1 MPVAKTNLATLVLGC
16 TMLALVV
23 ALLVWAER
31 FGQNPR
37 QVDDRATTSAPAP
50 ALRLGVVP
58 ERDIYAQ
65 RRRYQTLVA
74 HLEKQLGEP
83 VELVTLS
90 TYQGVLDD
98 LAERKIDGAF
108 VGSLVAVL
116 AVDRLGAQLIAKPQ
130 QPDGGST
137 YRGVLFVRDDSPV
150 RSVRDLS
157 GRTIAMLRATTA
169 GDLFPIYLLHREGM
183 LDGPEAP
190 TMRWM
195 GTHDQVIEQ
204 VIDGY
209 AEAGAVKDLR
219 LASFESAHAPTPLR
233 RLAES
238 EPVPNNSLVLCGDLP
253 SERVAQVRRLLLD
266 MHTTEEGRATLA
278 SFEAARFL
286 ACELDEFHAIYRMV
300 QALGPAWEWLRVD
313 GPAPTMP
320 TMTADE

>member
-23 ALLVWAER
+23 ALLVWADR
-31 FGQNPR
+31 FDQNPR
-37 QVDDRATTSAPAP
+37 QDEDQATTSAPAP

-65 RRRYQTLVA
+65 RRRSQA
-74 HLEKQLGEP
+74 CAQNPRAQLGARLQLAALRLYP
-83 VELVTLS
+83 
-90 TYQGVLDD
+90 GVLDE
-98 LAERKIDGAF
+98 LAQKKIDGAF

-116 AVDRLGAQLIAKPQ
+116 AVDRLGAQLIVKPQ
-130 QPDGGST
+130 QPDGGWT
-137 YRGVLFVRDDSPV
+137 YRGVVFVREDSPI

-169 GDLFPIYLLHREGM
+169 GDLFPIYLLHGEGM

-209 AEAGAVKDLR
+209 ADAGAVKDLR
-219 LASFESAHAPTPLR
+219 LASFESTHAHTPLR

-238 EPVPNNSLVLCGDLP
+238 DPVPNNSLVLRGDLP
-253 SERVAQVRRLLLD
+253 PERVAQVRRLLLD
-266 MHTTEEGRATLA
+266 MHTTEDGRATLA
-278 SFEAARFL
+278 SFGAARFL

-300 QALGPAWEWLRVD
+300 QALGPAWERLRVD